1 MRRKIMKKLNQLLLS
16 TLVVAMFLVF
26 SIGAVQAGPCELP
39 VFNSANFGSP
49 QDNPYLPKSVIGKTY
64 VYKAEE
70 EDGLIVNYI
79 QFTTD
84 TKLILGVTCTVVYD
98 VEYLMLEDGSYVK
111 LEETWDWLAWDNFGN
126 FWYFGEDTTEYEYD
140 DDWNLIGCN
149 NDGAWEAG
157 QDVAGAGSIAEP
169 GIILPADPGP
179 GDCNQQEY
187 YEDEAEDVG
196 KVLKVKATC
205 EDPVGNESE
214 ECMVMK
220 EWTAL
225 EPGNV
230 EHKIYF
236 PGVGLVHIKELK
248 EKTVED
254 ELVEMNID
262 PVPDLDNPICP

>member
-1 MRRKIMKKLNQLLLS
+1 
-16 TLVVAMFLVF
+16 MFQPWLWQCF
-26 SIGAVQAGPCELP
+26 SYSPQEQCKRA
-39 VFNSANFGSP
+39 SANFQNS
-49 QDNPYLPKSVIGKTY
+49 IGTISHTRLTY
-64 VYKAEE
+64 VYEAED
-70 EDGLIVNYI
+70 EDGTIINYI
-79 QFTTD
+79 EFTTE
-84 TKLILGVTCTVVYD
+84 TKQISGVTCIVVYD
-98 VEYLMLEDGSYVK
+98 VEYLLLEDGTYIK
-111 LEETWDWLAWDNFGN
+111 LEETWDWHAWDNFGN
-126 FWYFGEDTTEYEYD
+126 WWYFGEDTTEYEYD

-157 QDVAGAGSIAEP
+157 KDVLGIGSLAEP

-205 EDPVGNESE
+205 EDPDGNESE

-220 EWTAL
+220 EWTGL

-236 PGVGLVHIKELK
+236 PEVGLVHIRELK
-248 EKTVED
+248 GKTVEVD
-254 ELVEMNID
+254 LVDINIAG
-262 PVPDLDNPICP
+262 VPDLDDPTCP